1 MKNKQLTDII
11 IYPIK
16 SLGGIHLTNVKLTQR
31 GLQHDR
37 RWMLVNDRNHFLTIR
52 QHPEFLHFE
61 LSQEDDGFVITH
73 RIKKTT
79 LKIPFTISSGN
90 TVEVKIWDDM
100 VEALEAEEKYHVWFS
115 EQLGQNCKLV
125 YIPEEAPR
133 RVEADWVKEEHHV
146 SFADAYPY
154 LIVGESTLADLN
166 SKLEEKI
173 TMQRFRPN
181 LVFNGG
187 EAYEEYV
194 WKDIAIGNG
203 LMQCIK
209 PCTRCIVTTM
219 DPETTKAG
227 KEPLKTLFKQ
237 KINDKM
243 VFGENAIAM
252 NDAEIAICD
261 EIVVKT
267 TKQSPYE
274 PI

>member
-16 SLGGIHLTNVKLTQR
+16 SLGGIHLTNVKLTPR

-37 RWMLVNDRNHFLTIR
+37 RWMLVNEKNHFLTIR
-52 QHPEFLHFE
+52 QHPEFLYFE
-61 LSQEDDGFVITH
+61 LSQEADGFVITH
-73 RIKKTT
+73 RIKKAS
-79 LKIPFTISSGN
+79 LKIPFEISSGN
-90 TVEVKIWDDM
+90 KIKVKIWDDM
-100 VEALEAEEKYHVWFS
+100 VDTIEADEEYHQWFS
-115 EQLGQNCKLV
+115 EQVGYQCRLV
-125 YIPEEAPR
+125 YLPDAASR
-133 RVEADWVKEEHHV
+133 RVQPDWVKAEHHV

-173 TMQRFRPN
+173 TIQRFRPN
-181 LVFNGG
+181 LVFSGG
-187 EAYEEYV
+187 EPYDEFL
-194 WKDIAIGNG
+194 WKDIAVGDG

-219 DPETTKAG
+219 NPETAVAG

-237 KINDKM
+237 RINDKM
-243 VFGENAIAM
+243 VFGENAIAI
-252 NDAEIAICD
+252 NGAEIKIGD
-261 EIVVKT
+261 EIVVKS

>member
-1 MKNKQLTDII
+1 MNNKQLTDII
-11 IYPIK
+11 IYPVK
-16 SLGGIHLTNVKLTQR
+16 SLGGIHLTNAKLTPR

-37 RWMLVNDRNHFLTIR
+37 RWMLVNEKNHFLTIR

-61 LSQEDDGFVITH
+61 LGDAGDGFIVTH
-73 RIKKTT
+73 RIKKTSLT
-79 LKIPFTISSGN
+79 IPYEIALGGQ
-90 TVEVKIWDDM
+90 VEVKIWDDM
-100 VEALEAEEKYHVWFS
+100 VNAIAADEKYSEWFT
-115 EQLGQNCKLV
+115 EQVGYPCKLV
-125 YIPEEAPR
+125 YLPEEAPR
-133 RVEADWVKEEHHV
+133 RVDPDYVRAEQHV

-166 SKLEEKI
+166 EKLEEKI

-181 LVFNGG
+181 LVFSGG
-187 EAYEEYV
+187 KPYEEYQ
-194 WKDIAIGNG
+194 WTDIAIGKG

-243 VFGENAIAM
+243 VFGENAIAL
-252 NDAEIAICD
+252 DHEEIKIGD
-261 EIVVKT
+261 EIVIKS
-267 TKQSPYE
+267 TKQSPYD
-274 PI
+274 PV